1 MAAINRMSMAQQLN
15 EQVDGQSILDGIL
28 EEVATASS
36 AFTGVGADVAKASL
50 AQSKEDT
57 AKSRTEG
64 LVARKGS
71 SDIVKA
77 AFTDPNASDVRDLFA
92 VMKANE
98 KNNEAE
104 INADREAR
112 IIKASAEAPVDTN
125 NSDNY
130 NIGKAAIDARKNR
143 VVSEQDQTF
152 LAGEGLKEDD
162 SGNAA
167 AIDSAVREAVDNDL
181 MLQSPDSITTDEE
194 RAEDAQSG
202 SGVSTAEGRF
212 GDTGNGLMSNLRP
225 RARPEG
231 LGEQKRPNT
240 FNFSNTNNPATT
252 MSDVYQDIGL
262 APGQVNPNAEKNL
275 NKMLDNQFTAFMSNL
290 DFDVTINDTIVKPGS
305 TRIPDPKKKI
315 KGTPNSRH
323 FHGDA
328 LDISIKGL
336 STEQLDKLIIS
347 AQESGFKGFGFGNN
361 ILHMDLNGGKEAVRT
376 WSYGNKYWGNNKAYP
391 VKDMM
396 ARVRKGL
403 K

>member
-152 LAGEGLKEDD
+152 LDTGVLIPDDVPITYSGDQEAGATGRT
-162 SGNAA
+162 A
-167 AIDSAVREAVDNDL
+167 AIEAAVREAV
-181 MLQSPDSITTDEE
+181 
-194 RAEDAQSG
+194 G
-202 SGVSTAEGRF
+202 
-212 GDTGNGLMSNLRP
+212 
-225 RARPEG
+225 
-231 LGEQKRPNT
+231 
-240 FNFSNTNNPATT
+240 
-252 MSDVYQDIGL
+252 
-262 APGQVNPNAEKNL
+262 
-275 NKMLDNQFTAFMSNL
+275 
-290 DFDVTINDTIVKPGS
+290 
-305 TRIPDPKKKI
+305 
-315 KGTPNSRH
+315 
-323 FHGDA
+323 
-328 LDISIKGL
+328 
-336 STEQLDKLIIS
+336 
-347 AQESGFKGFGFGNN
+347 
-361 ILHMDLNGGKEAVRT
+361 
-376 WSYGNKYWGNNKAYP
+376 
-391 VKDMM
+391 
-396 ARVRKGL
+396 
-403 K
+403 